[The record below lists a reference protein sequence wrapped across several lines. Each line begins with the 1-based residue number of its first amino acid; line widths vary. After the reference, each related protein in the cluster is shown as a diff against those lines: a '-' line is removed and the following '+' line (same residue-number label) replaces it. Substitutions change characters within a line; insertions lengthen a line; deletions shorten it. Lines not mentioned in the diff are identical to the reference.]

1 MRSRPAAVAALLLLA
16 ASPAGAQQL
25 FFRVGGVHARYA
37 DTVSGTAGVLSSR
50 LAWDGRRT
58 TGTVGASL
66 TQFSGGLWAAQT
78 AGSVF
83 GIRLLT
89 PTVGLGVRAE
99 GEAGYIEDGAWSAIG
114 SAGPVFAL
122 VSGSWLYS
130 AGLGFGAVRR
140 VDRLGDAT
148 VAGNVMVRRDAG
160 PFSLEG
166 TLAATRAG
174 LTRIADATLSVTYQ
188 KAAWTVSGL
197 AGARSGNLGG
207 QPWYQGR
214 LAFQATPWATIE
226 FEAGSYPPDLSGFT
240 NGRYLALG
248 VWLGAGAR
256 RRVPDLGP
264 ATSLGAEAQRGVTIE
279 TIESGHQ
286 RVTFVV
292 PGASRV
298 AIAGEWNDWTPVA
311 LHHVD
316 GPRWQVDL
324 ALSQGAHRFSLVV
337 DGGRWMVP
345 QGVASLPD
353 DMGGRV
359 GLLLID

>member
-1 MRSRPAAVAALLLLA
+1 VRSRPAAVAALFFLA
-16 ASPAGAQQL
+16 TSPAGAQQL

-50 LAWDGRRT
+50 LAWDSPRT
-58 TGTVGASL
+58 TGTLDASL

-99 GEAGYIEDGAWSAIG
+99 GEGGYLEDGAWSAIG

-140 VDRLGDAT
+140 VDRLADAT
-148 VAGNVMVRRDAG
+148 VAGNVMVRRDSG
-160 PFSLEG
+160 PFSIQA

-174 LTRIADATLSVTYQ
+174 LTRIADATLSVTYD
-188 KAAWTVSGL
+188 KAAWTVSALG
-197 AGARSGNLGG
+197 GARTGNLGG

-214 LAFQATPWATIE
+214 LAFHATPWATIE
-226 FEAGSYPPDLSGFT
+226 AEVGSYPPDLSGFT
-240 NGRYLALG
+240 DGRYLALG
-248 VWLGAGAR
+248 VWLGAGPR
-256 RRVPDLGP
+256 RRVLRHEP

-286 RVTFVV
+286 RITFVV

-311 LHHVD
+311 LHRLD
-316 GPRWQVDL
+316 GARWQVDL

-345 QGVASLPD
+345 QGVPSLPD
-353 DMGGRV
+353 DLGGRV
-359 GLLLID
+359 GLLIID